1 MSGGRWKCHFRQ
13 QVCGK
18 TIDKCE
24 YNAKITVL
32 EHSVTFEELN
42 CITCIVKLGRKSNLK
57 VKFEFLIEYQAREF
71 HLRSSLS

>member
-1 MSGGRWKCHFRQ
+1 MTASGLKLCPEENELSWLPETDRLTTQVVMSGGRWKCHFRQ

-32 EHSVTFEELN
+32 EHSV
-42 CITCIVKLGRKSNLK
+42 KS
-57 VKFEFLIEYQAREF
+57 
-71 HLRSSLS
+71 